1 MKTIGHFKKV
11 GNGYEGTIET
21 FVLDVKVK
29 FVPNEK
35 TAENQPDYRLVRGRS
50 EVGGAWKRTA
60 KEGER
65 EYLSVSIDDPS
76 FSDTVRARLFEAEDK
91 SFNLVWNR
99 QKEE

>member
-1 MKTIGHFKKV
+1 MKTIGTFKKV
-11 GNGYEGTIET
+11 GNNFEGTIET
-21 FVLDVKVK
+21 LALNAKVK

-35 TAENQPDYRLVRGRS
+35 TAGTQPDFRIITGRS
-50 EVGGAWKRTA
+50 EIGGAWKRTA